1 MTAPPLPAPDPND
14 RRAPVVRSVA
24 IAVALMGA
32 SVGLYYLAPL
42 EGGSVPLVAVR
53 VAATLVLLAA
63 AVWGAI
69 RLVGRSDFPV
79 LVTLVTVSAIA
90 TLALVAFAATYRLL
104 SADDAAAF
112 NEPLNHTDALYFS
125 LTTTTTVGFGDIAP
139 VSGAARGV
147 VMVQMLANV
156 VVLGGVMQALFHT
169 ARRRRDQM

>member
-1 MTAPPLPAPDPND
+1 MTVSPDRTAPVARSL
-14 RRAPVVRSVA
+14 VVA
-24 IAVALMGA
+24 TTLMGGC
-32 SVGLYYLAPL
+32 VGLYYLAPL
-42 EGGSVPLVAVR
+42 DGGSGTFVAIR
-53 VAATLVLLAA
+53 VIATLLLLAA

-90 TLALVAFAATYRLL
+90 TLALVAFAATYRLI

-112 NEPLNHTDALYFS
+112 SEPLSHTDALYFS
-125 LTTTTTVGFGDIAP
+125 LTTTTTVGFGDIVP

-169 ARRRRDQM
+169 ARRRRDQL